1 MSGLTALELQSA
13 RDARLPASLPNSTRR
28 VYDAL
33 AELYPLST
41 MLFHSMAHRRAL
53 RLSGI
58 EDGMSVLEVATG
70 SGEMFRRLAQV
81 NPSGHTVGIDLSPKM
96 AARTQRV
103 TRGKLPGAHA
113 DCQAVDA
120 RAMPFR
126 EESFDAL
133 VCCYLLELLPCEDI
147 ESTVAEFRRVLRP
160 GGKLT
165 LILIGQNAAFFNS
178 MYQVCT
184 KVAPAFWGRQ
194 VEERLPA
201 IIEGHRFKILQDQTV
216 RQIFYPSRVLVASK
230 QSSK

>member
-1 MSGLTALELQSA
+1 MSGFSAVEIEQVQTAQ
-13 RDARLPASLPNSTRR
+13 LPASRPHRTRR

-41 MLFHSMAHRRAL
+41 MLFHSVAHRRAV

-58 EDGMSVLEVATG
+58 HDGMSVLEVATG
-70 SGEMFRRLAQV
+70 SGEMFRRLTQV
-81 NPSGHTVGIDLSPKM
+81 NPHGHTVGVDLSPRM

-103 TRGKLPGAHA
+103 TRNKFPKTRS

-126 EESFDAL
+126 SESFDAL
-133 VCCYLLELLPCEDI
+133 VCCYLLELLPCDDI
-147 ESTVAEFRRVLRP
+147 ESTVAEFHRVLRP

-178 MYQVCT
+178 MYRVCT
-184 KVAPAFWGRQ
+184 RVAPAFWGRQ

-201 IIEGHRFKILQDQTV
+201 IIEAHRFKILQDEKV

-230 QSSK
+230 